1 MISKKPTSK
10 TPHPLAVVLSECFTL
25 ANTFEALAADAR
37 KDAREA
43 QTEMERLEAT
53 IGFHRLGRREY
64 DDPSRDLTPPGW
76 GAQKIRLLEAQNLIA
91 ECGNLADSLRESPR
105 CIRNLLDRLMA
116 ANEEAAAP
124 APKRKRPKARK

>member
-53 IGFHRLGRREY
+53 VGFRRHGRVEY
-64 DDPSRDLTPPGW
+64 NDPSRELTPPGW
-76 GAQKIRLLEAQNLIA
+76 SEQDRRLRQAKFLVEQ
-91 ECGNLADSLRESPR
+91 CDSLAATLRESPR
-105 CIRNLLDRLMA
+105 YIRNILDGLMA